1 MNCCGTPRFFSLASQ
16 DDNCVVDFWLSIINL
31 ALILIQM
38 PLFALWFCI
47 MIAYMLCI
55 FALSSVLF
63 VLDLLTCGTLGGEK
77 FGIKL
82 DSVKYS
88 TLLDA

>member
-1 MNCCGTPRFFSLASQ
+1 MFRLASK

-38 PLFALWFCI
+38 PLFASWFCI
-47 MIAYMLCI
+47 MIAYALCI

-63 VLDLLTCGTLGGEK
+63 VLDLLTCGTLGGK
-77 FGIKL
+77 KAGFKL
-82 DSVKYS
+82 DSVSYS
-88 TLLDA
+88 TLV